1 MGLGGFY
8 NHFIFYCKEKTHD
21 FYVVP
26 YCELIEEINGG
37 MDTET
42 FSEKWLECLKT
53 ATEEF
58 DSMHRYLWK
67 SIMDES
73 KNYSD
78 LIGALPED
86 ALSFYL
92 KNFGDTSKTKLLT
105 KFQDLQNLA
114 LINSEAFLHLIR
126 NFDEKLSKEEYSN
139 DELMTSRLEPYLITS
154 SISMATKSLTSIV
167 SMLQGSLAG
176 EEEIVEMS
184 RSDIGI
190 EEIDHDA
197 SRSEQLRWFYDN
209 VKKLDYMDKISL
221 IGHRGF
227 HHVGDRSDNRPV
239 ENTLASFEQVWTSG
253 IGICECDVALTKDGK
268 IVMAHDENFSRLA
281 LLADCNIAVNK
292 VSDLTLREIFSLPLK
307 GGTRPPLLSDVLR
320 SAAAIGD
327 DCKMVIEIKPGN
339 TEICVP
345 LISMFTRNPG
355 LLKYVAVIMS
365 FDSYI
370 MNELSAQ
377 IADLNDI
384 LNTASTSHAPS
395 VGRPAMGRASMIHS
409 AYSPQMPAMNR
420 QKSTKNSLLASMMN
434 FDSIVEEEYMMPK
447 LLLVTN
453 SDPTPGKFDTSVKTS
468 FSGLEDVIN
477 TCGLDGVYLEH
488 EDAML
493 EPDGIEAMQALAEKM
508 DVGMWM
514 DAAKHPDK
522 LSLCRDLM
530 NKCDVSWINTDF
542 PQDFF
547 ES

>member
-73 KNYSD
+73 KNYPD

-176 EEEIVEMS
+176 EEEILELS
-184 RSDIGI
+184 RADMGI

-530 NKCDVSWINTDF
+530 NKCDVSWINSDF

>member
-1 MGLGGFY
+1 MGLGTFY
-8 NHFIFYCKEKTHD
+8 NHFILYCEEKTHD

-26 YCELIEEINGG
+26 YCELIKEINGG
-37 MDTET
+37 VDTET

-67 SIMDES
+67 SIMEES
-73 KNYSD
+73 KNHSD

-92 KNFGDTSKTKLLT
+92 KNFGDSSKTGLLT

-126 NFDEKLSKEEYSN
+126 NFDDRLSKEEYSN

-167 SMLQGSLAG
+167 SMLQGSLMA
-176 EEEIVEMS
+176 EEEIIELS
-184 RSDIGI
+184 RADIGI

-209 VKKLDYMDKISL
+209 VKQLDYMDKISL

-239 ENTLASFEQVWTSG
+239 ENTLSSFEQVWTAG

-268 IVMAHDENFSRLA
+268 IVMAHDENFTRLA

-345 LISMFTRNPG
+345 LISMFTKNPG

-377 IADLNDI
+377 IADLKDI

-395 VGRPAMGRASMIHS
+395 VGGPGMRRASMIHS

-434 FDSIVEEEYMMPK
+434 FDSIEEEEYPMPK

-453 SDPTPGKFDTSVKTS
+453 SDPTPGKFDTSVKTL
-468 FSGLEDVIN
+468 FSGLEDVIEA
-477 TCGLDGVYLEH
+477 CGLDGVYLEH
-488 EDAML
+488 EEAML
-493 EPDGIEAMQALAEKM
+493 EPDGIEAMQALAKKM

-514 DAAKHPDK
+514 DAEKHPDK

-542 PQDFF
+542 PPDFF